1 MDATQLLTS
10 ILLQSCSNLPV
21 IFVNVDVNFMTLC
34 VLLTMLFS
42 VLPL

>member
-1 MDATQLLTS
+1 MDDTQLLTS
-10 ILLQSCSNLPV
+10 ILLQSYSNLPV
-21 IFVNVDVNFMTLC
+21 IFVNVDVNLMTLC